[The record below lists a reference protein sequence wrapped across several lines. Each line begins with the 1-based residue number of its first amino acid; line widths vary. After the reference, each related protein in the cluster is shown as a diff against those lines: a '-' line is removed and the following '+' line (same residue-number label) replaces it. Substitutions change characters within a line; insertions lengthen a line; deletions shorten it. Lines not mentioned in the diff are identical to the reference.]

1 MLEDK
6 SALTR
11 WLALLGT
18 IFVLWAVLFVG
29 GGALRDAVP
38 EIKTLANFV
47 DASGIETGNFYYT
60 DVEIVGHADINA
72 RSTFEHTPRGPHP
85 THMSS
90 SS

>member
-1 MLEDK
+1 MENK
-6 SALTR
+6 NVLTR
-11 WLALLGT
+11 WMALLGG
-18 IFVLWAVLFVG
+18 IVLIWAVLFVG

-72 RSTFEHTPRGPHP
+72 RSTFEYTPHGPHP
-85 THMSS
+85 DQGSS
-90 SS
+90 SAS